1 MKVRITKGT
10 MKAYLTNN
18 IFHFSEMPDFIELEG
33 EPVDEIL
40 VTCCI
45 RCKYTGCSNI
55 GCKCHSKSTWVS
67 NEDIDKAAAQLTPSP
82 CGVPEKLEFPYQGI
96 KTLDEAAYIISD
108 LVSTLNDV
116 ISYLE

>member
-1 MKVRITKGT
+1 
-10 MKAYLTNN
+10 MKAYLTSN
-18 IFHFSEMPDFIELEG
+18 IFHFSEMSDFIEVEG

-40 VTCCI
+40 VRCCI

-67 NEDIDKAAAQLTPSP
+67 NEDIDKAATQLTPSP
-82 CGVPEKLEFPYQGI
+82 CGVPEKLVI
-96 KTLDEAAYIISD
+96 TNLTDKTDETQRNILCLANKTNEI
-108 LVSTLNDV
+108 